1 MDSSHFTVGNS
12 RDLAPFHSYKD
23 SNEHDLYLL
32 LLKRCYIR
40 GGSKRPGVGGLENVL
55 TMRMKDEDEQD
66 EDLSV
71 DDLFF
76 PPRPTSSKSNC
87 STNKV
92 SDPKQDQRNKEAARK
107 KESRGC

>member
-1 MDSSHFTVGNS
+1 
-12 RDLAPFHSYKD
+12 
-23 SNEHDLYLL
+23 
-32 LLKRCYIR
+32 
-40 GGSKRPGVGGLENVL
+40 
-55 TMRMKDEDEQD
+55 MKDEDEQD